1 MTTLYDILQK
11 ISDPYSSKKVGF
23 GPWEKTFLE
32 SLSSQVAVYRK
43 VSTKQVVS
51 LVGVLSKRKAL
62 IAKTSGISEIDIE
75 KAIAANRWPSDI
87 KIYDSVDVKREVRYL
102 GNSKLAFRF
111 KRTQELWSA
120 LSEIKRG
127 NATAEE
133 SIREANITVIR
144 VTPFN
149 LERVFKLIS
158 DFRFD
163 FDGATL
169 EFMTRCTNTK
179 NDPPQLVADD
189 ETIGLLVPA
198 CPMLASIASTFMD
211 RVE

>member
-1 MTTLYDILQK
+1 M
-11 ISDPYSSKKVGF
+11 
-23 GPWEKTFLE
+23 
-32 SLSSQVAVYRK
+32 AVYRK

-102 GNSKLAFRF
+102 GNSKLAFRT
-111 KRTQELWSA
+111 KRTPEISSVFNELR
-120 LSEIKRG
+120 RG
-127 NATAEE
+127 HSSYDEP
-133 SIREANITVIR
+133 IREANIFVVR

-149 LERVFKLIS
+149 LERVFALIS

-163 FDGATL
+163 FDSATL

-179 NDPPQLVADD
+179 NDSPQLVADD
-189 ETIGLLVPA
+189 EMIGLLVPA
-198 CPMLASIASTFMD
+198 CPMLAAIASSFMD